1 MFRADGPAWREPPVR
16 LDAAYPRRVTLTWPA
31 VADVLGDIWRRA
43 VTVQPP
49 PSLRTTLLIG
59 IAALV
64 LVSIR
69 LTWRPV
75 RMVATMAH
83 EAGHALTA
91 LVSGR
96 RLAGIRLH
104 ADTSGLTLSKG
115 RPRGPGMVLT
125 LMGGYPAPTVLGLGA
140 AVLLGLGYSAGVLWL
155 LVAACVV
162 MLALIRNAY
171 GLLVVLVAGGIL
183 AAVSWLAPAVVLSG
197 VAVIVVWLLL
207 LSAPR
212 PLVELARSGRAG
224 RGSDVDQLA
233 RITVLPG
240 WAWLAFF
247 WLFTVAGLA
256 AGSYLMLW
264 RAVGS

>member
-1 MFRADGPAWREPPVR
+1 MTFSWE
-16 LDAAYPRRVTLTWPA
+16 A
-31 VADVLGDIWRRA
+31 VADVLAEIWRRA

-69 LTWRPV
+69 LTWRPE
-75 RMVATMAH
+75 RMVSTMAH
-83 EAGHALTA
+83 EAGHALAA

-115 RPRGPGMVLT
+115 RPRGAGMVVT

-140 AVLLGLGYSAGVLWL
+140 AVLLGLGYAAGVLWL
-155 LVAACVV
+155 LAAACVL

-171 GLLVVLVAGGIL
+171 GLLVVLVAGAIL
-183 AAVSWLAPAVVLSG
+183 AAVNWLAAPVVLSG
-197 VAVIVVWLLL
+197 VAVLVVWLLL

-212 PLVELARSGRAG
+212 PLVELARDRSRDR

-247 WLFTVAGLA
+247 WLFTVAGL
-256 AGSYLMLW
+256 GVGGYLML
-264 RAVGS
+264 REAGAS